1 MMKKIFLAL
10 TAVVMTAIS
19 VSAQDLATATETF
32 NNGAMELQMGN
43 MEAALTNF
51 QSALEMAEALGE
63 QGAEIAANCK
73 GAIPQVMFSVA
84 KGYIK
89 DENYEGALS
98 QLEATI
104 AAAKKYEN
112 AEVAAEAAE
121 FIPQVYMQQ
130 GNTALKAKDMATA
143 VAAYTKVIE
152 LEPANG
158 NAMLRLGQVYASTGK
173 IDEAVAV
180 FEQAAANGQEKT
192 ANKQLSTLFLK
203 KAQAA
208 VKAKKFQEA
217 IDFAA
222 KSNSYLESA
231 NAYRMAA
238 TAYQQLNKPADCI
251 ASYEKY
257 LELNPNAKDATGVKY
272 TIAALAQTAGD
283 KDKAKQYYEQILTDP
298 QYGAT
303 AKQML
308 EQLK

>member
-1 MMKKIFLAL
+1 MKKIFLAL
-10 TAVVMTAIS
+10 TAVVMTVIS

-51 QSALEMAEALGE
+51 QSALTMAESLGE
-63 QGAEIAANCK
+63 QGAEIATNCK
-73 GAIPQVMFSVA
+73 GAIPQVMFSIA

-89 DENYEGALS
+89 DENYEGALA
-98 QLEATI
+98 QLNATI
-104 AAAKKYEN
+104 EAAKNYE
-112 AEVAAEAAE
+112 AADVAAEAAE

-130 GNTALKAKDMATA
+130 GNTALKAKDVATA
-143 VAAYTKVIE
+143 ITAYSKVVE

-158 NAMLRLGQVYASTGK
+158 NAMLRLGQAYTACGK
-173 IDEAVAV
+173 VDEAVAA

-203 KAQAA
+203 KSQAA

-217 IDFAA
+217 IDFAD

-238 TAYQQLNKPADCI
+238 TAYQQLNKPAECI
-251 ASYEKY
+251 TSYEKY
-257 LELNPNAKDATGVKY
+257 LALNPNAKDASGVKY
-272 TIAALAQTAGD
+272 TIAALAQTAGN
-283 KDKAKQYYEQILTDP
+283 KEKAKEYYQMILTDP

-308 EQLK
+308 ESIK

>member
-1 MMKKIFLAL
+1 MMKKIFLVL

-63 QGAEIAANCK
+63 QGAEIATNCK
-73 GAIPQVMFSVA
+73 GAIPQVMFSIA
-84 KGYIK
+84 KGNIK
-89 DENYEGALS
+89 EENFAGAIA

-104 AAAKKYEN
+104 EAAKKYEN
-112 AEVAAEAAE
+112 AEIAAEAAE

-143 VAAYTKVIE
+143 LTAYTKVVE

-158 NAMLRLGQVYASTGK
+158 NALLRLGQVYTATGK
-173 IDEAVAV
+173 IDEAVAT

-192 ANKQLSTLFLK
+192 ANKQLSNIFLK

-208 VKAKKFQEA
+208 VKAKKYTEA
-217 IDFAA
+217 IDFAT
-222 KSNSYLESA
+222 KSNSYLESG
-231 NAYRMAA
+231 NAYRMLAS
-238 TAYQQLNKPADCI
+238 AYQQLNKPADCI

-257 LELNPNAKDATGVKY
+257 LELTPNAKDANGVKY

-283 KDKAKQYYEQILTDP
+283 KEKAKAYYQQIVTDP

-303 AKQML
+303 AQQML
-308 EQLK
+308 QTL

>member
-1 MMKKIFLAL
+1 MKKIFLVL
-10 TAVVMTAIS
+10 SAVVMTAIS

-43 MEAALTNF
+43 MEAALANF

-63 QGAEIAANCK
+63 PGAEIATNCK
-73 GAIPQVMFSVA
+73 GAIPQVLFSIA

-89 DENYEGALS
+89 DDNFDGALA
-98 QLEATI
+98 QLDATI
-104 AAAKKYEN
+104 AAANKYEN
-112 AEVAAEAAE
+112 AEIAAEAAE
-121 FIPQVYMQQ
+121 FIPQVYMQK
-130 GNTALKAKDMATA
+130 GNSALQAKDMATA

-152 LEPANG
+152 LDPKNG
-158 NAMLRLGQVYASTGK
+158 NAMLRLGQVYGATGK
-173 IDEAVAV
+173 IEEAVAA

-192 ANKQLSTLFLK
+192 ANKQLSNLFLK
-203 KAQAA
+203 KTQAA

-217 IDFAA
+217 IEFAT
-222 KSNSYLESA
+222 KSNSYLENA
-231 NAYRMAA
+231 NAYRMLAS
-238 TAYQQLNKPADCI
+238 AYQQLGKNADCI

-257 LELNPNAKDATGVKY
+257 LELNPNAKDANGVKY

-283 KDKAKQYYEQILTDP
+283 KAKAKTYYQQIVTDP

-308 EQLK
+308 QSL

>member
-1 MMKKIFLAL
+1 MKKIFLVL

-63 QGAEIAANCK
+63 QGAEIATNCK
-73 GAIPQVMFSVA
+73 GAIPQVMFSIA
-84 KGYIK
+84 KGNIK
-89 DENYEGALS
+89 EENFAGAIA

-104 AAAKKYEN
+104 EAAKKYEN
-112 AEVAAEAAE
+112 AEIAAEAAE

-143 VAAYTKVIE
+143 LTAYTKVVE
-152 LEPANG
+152 LEPTNG
-158 NAMLRLGQVYASTGK
+158 NALLRLGQVYASTGK
-173 IDEAVAV
+173 VDEAVAT

-192 ANKQLSTLFLK
+192 ANKQLSNLYLK

-208 VKAKKFQEA
+208 AKAKKYAET
-217 IDFAA
+217 IEFAT
-222 KSNSYLESA
+222 KSNTYLESG
-231 NAYRMAA
+231 NSYRLMAS
-238 TAYQQLNKPADCI
+238 AYQQLNKPADCI

-257 LELNPNAKDATGVKY
+257 LELTPNAKDANGVKY

-283 KDKAKQYYEQILTDP
+283 KEKAKAYYQQIVTDP

-303 AKQML
+303 AQQML
-308 EQLK
+308 QTL

>member
-1 MMKKIFLAL
+1 MMKKFFLAL

-43 MEAALTNF
+43 TEAALANF
-51 QSALEMAEALGE
+51 QSALAMAEALGE

-73 GAIPQVMFSVA
+73 GAIPQVMFSIA

-89 DENYEGALS
+89 EKNFEGALA
-98 QLEATI
+98 QLDATI
-104 AAAKKYEN
+104 AAANQYEN
-112 AEVAAEAAE
+112 AELAAEAGE
-121 FIPQVYMQQ
+121 FIPQVYMQW
-130 GNTALKAKDMATA
+130 GNTALQAKDVATA
-143 VAAYTKVIE
+143 LTAYTKVVE
-152 LEPANG
+152 LEPTNG
-158 NAMLRLGQVYASTGK
+158 NALLRLGQVYSATGK
-173 IDEAVAV
+173 IEEAVAT
-180 FEQAAANGQEKT
+180 FEQAAANGKEKD
-192 ANKQLSTLFLK
+192 ANKQLSNLFLK

-208 VKAKKFQEA
+208 VKAKKYAEA
-217 IDFAA
+217 VEFAT
-222 KSNSYLESA
+222 KSNSYLENG

-257 LELNPNAKDATGVKY
+257 LELTPNAKDANGVKY

-283 KDKAKQYYEQILTDP
+283 KAKAKAYYQQIVTDP

-303 AKQML
+303 AQQML
-308 EQLK
+308 QSL